1 SSDVAYEEIAP
12 KVKGHT
18 PKTLEKPQ
26 KPKAHL
32 HKGLIPESQLKTR
45 SDKIV
50 EQVSQMPTT
59 EPIYADLQF
68 PVTGKTQR
76 VISSQQETIYEEV
89 GKKPQ
94 EEPIYQNVIR
104 KSVNNK

>member
-32 HKGLIPESQLKTR
+32 YKGLIPESQLKTR

-50 EQVSQMPTT
+50 EQASQAPTT
-59 EPIYADLQF
+59 EPVYADLHFHNNVKVKSKQA
-68 PVTGKTQR
+68 
-76 VISSQQETIYEEV
+76 SSDVAYEEIAPKV
-89 GKKPQ
+89 KGHTPKTLEKPQ
-94 EEPIYQNVIR
+94 
-104 KSVNNK
+104 K

>member
-1 SSDVAYEEIAP
+1 MANPNAIYAQVN
-12 KVKGHT
+12 KK
-18 PKTLEKPQ
+18 KTKSVDTVE
-26 KPKAHL
+26 
-32 HKGLIPESQLKTR
+32 GFYPESQLKTR

-50 EQVSQMPTT
+50 EQTSQTPTT
-59 EPIYADLQF
+59 EPVYADLQF